1 MKPTL
6 DSRPDQ
12 AAIGHA
18 LKWVENAPPVS
29 RWTRARW
36 WVSETASEVVFHL
49 PRPIRHAIWSAKRW
63 WHAQVTTR
71 LFPRQRWLTR
81 QISRDWEDKTTFI
94 PTVLFAA
101 IVHFVEEED
110 CFGVTDWP
118 GSGLAA
124 EEAQLKAVY
133 AWAKTGRA
141 AHQAR
146 IEAAHP
152 PLPPLDTSLE
162 DWLADLNQPNP
173 ERTAAY
179 KEVWRLEAE
188 MTELD
193 RQHMT
198 TIVSLV
204 PHLWT

>member
-1 MKPTL
+1 MTPDP
-6 DSRPDQ
+6 DSLTTTF
-12 AAIGHA
+12 AHAIKGSG
-18 LKWVENAPPVS
+18 APIS

-36 WVSETASEVVFHL
+36 WVDETASEVVFHL
-49 PRPIRHAIWSAKRW
+49 PRPVRHAIWGVKHW

-71 LFPRQRWLTR
+71 LFPRQRWLTK
-81 QISRDWEDKTTFI
+81 QIPRDWTDKTNLV
-94 PTVLFAA
+94 PDLLFAVV
-101 IVHFVEEED
+101 VHFVEEED

-162 DWLADLNQPNP
+162 DWLADFNQPNP